1 MTMTMTNVLIGLM
14 FIVLGFLT
22 LKYPSLIKNWRYA
35 TEEQRKNI
43 DLKALQLLTCK
54 SMVVSGTTLI
64 IVGIV
69 SHFIKGVWPI
79 YAMIMIVFAMSGYMV
94 ARMRRFD
101 KNTKSRRNQ
110 TIAAAVLAIS
120 LFVIVGLFIG
130 GKMENK
136 ITLDENNL
144 TIGGMYGFTIAK
156 GEIDTV
162 YMAQLSELP
171 KIEMRTNGYN
181 DGQILKGNF
190 RLTDWGGCKLFVHD
204 TKAPVIV
211 IKREGK
217 YTILN
222 LYEAEATKKLYDELQ
237 NF

>member
-1 MTMTMTNVLIGLM
+1 MTMTMVNVFIGIM
-14 FIVLGFLT
+14 FIVFGFLT
-22 LKYPSLIKNWRYA
+22 LKYPSIIKNWRYA
-35 TEEQRKNI
+35 NEEQRKNI
-43 DLKALQLLTCK
+43 NIKALQFLSCK
-54 SMVVSGTTLI
+54 SMVVSGTALI
-64 IVGIV
+64 IIGIIGY
-69 SHFIKGVWPI
+69 FIKGSWPI
-79 YAMIMIVFAMSGYMV
+79 YAMVGIVFAMSGYMI
-94 ARMRRFD
+94 ARTRRFD
-101 KNTKSRRNQ
+101 KNPTSRRNQ

>member
-54 SMVVSGTTLI
+54 SMVVSGTALI

-79 YAMIMIVFAMSGYMV
+79 YAMIMIVFAMSGYMI
-94 ARMRRFD
+94 ARTRRFD

-120 LFVIVGLFIG
+120 LFVIVGLFIV

>member
-1 MTMTMTNVLIGLM
+1 MTMTMTNVLVGLM

-54 SMVVSGTTLI
+54 SMVVSGTALI

-120 LFVIVGLFIG
+120 LFIVVGLFIG

-136 ITLDENNL
+136 LL
-144 TIGGMYGFTIAK
+144 TVKGRHDPCIVPRAVPVVEAAAAIA
-156 GEIDTV
+156 IYD
-162 YMAQLSELP
+162 M
-171 KIEMRTNGYN
+171 
-181 DGQILKGNF
+181 ILGN
-190 RLTDWGGCKLFVHD
+190 TQ
-204 TKAPVIV
+204 TKRR
-211 IKREGK
+211 K
-217 YTILN
+217 
-222 LYEAEATKKLYDELQ
+222 
-237 NF
+237 